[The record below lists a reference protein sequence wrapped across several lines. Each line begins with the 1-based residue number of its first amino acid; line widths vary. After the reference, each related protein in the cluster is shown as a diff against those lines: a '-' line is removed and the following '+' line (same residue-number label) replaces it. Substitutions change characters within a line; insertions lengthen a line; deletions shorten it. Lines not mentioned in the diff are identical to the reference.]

1 MEVRLSM
8 LERRC
13 QFPAVLIQLR
23 HALSRHLAREVGE
36 DREHGIPVA
45 CGMISRDLQP
55 TTAMLVALCIHH
67 THALLRELPRWRA
80 TARAQRAAHLPGQS
94 LMFTDHEAA
103 SPRVDLGEKGAGT
116 KIAIGDPQIIP
127 RDARKDRPE
136 ERALLRMAI
145 FTGKDIGDEP

>member
-55 TTAMLVALCIHH
+55 TKDMLVALCIHH
-67 THALLRELPRWRA
+67 THALRRELPRWRA
-80 TARAQRAAHLPGQS
+80 TARAQRADHLPGQS
-94 LMFTDHEAA
+94 LRFTDHEAA
-103 SPRVDLGEKGAGT
+103 SPRVALAAKGAGR
-116 KIAIGDPQIIP
+116 KIPIGAPQISP
-127 RDARKDRPE
+127 RAARTDS
-136 ERALLRMAI
+136 
-145 FTGKDIGDEP
+145 